1 MFKSFCSLLILIIF
15 ISAAAAQ
22 SPETV
27 IPLEG
32 LDPVMLSQGKEAQ
45 GDLKYKVTRGRFQY
59 LFANEENK
67 AAFEKDPSKYEIQLE
82 GHCARMGA
90 PTGGDPDLYAVHNG
104 RIYIFGSEECQTL
117 FKATPGKYLEV
128 PVAPKSPSA
137 EMVKQGQELIAK
149 AAEALGA
156 GSKLDQLRSYQRTNL
171 REDKVKNSL
180 VLSFPDTVR
189 QETVRPTFTL
199 TSIITPSDSFTVVNN
214 VARPMSEAGRAA
226 IYKELNHD
234 LLVLLRARTR
244 SDFKASLSTEDK
256 SAVDVE
262 LPGFTTTLGIDPGTG
277 RVVTQKYTGRGPGG
291 VVGQIVINYSD
302 YRTVEGL
309 SLPFKM
315 AATFDGQPFPAL
327 SATSE
332 AITVNGQID
341 PSAFKKPQ

>member
-15 ISAAAAQ
+15 ISIAAAQ

-32 LDPVMLSQGKEAQ
+32 LDPVLLSQGKEAQ
-45 GDLKYKVTRGRFQY
+45 GDMKYKVTRGRFQY

-67 AAFEKDPSKYEIQLE
+67 AAFEKDPSKYEIQLD

-104 RIYIFGSEECQTL
+104 RIYIFGSEECQTR
-117 FKATPGKYLEV
+117 FKATPEKYLEV
-128 PVAPKSPSA
+128 PAAPKSPSA

-156 GSKLDQLRSYQRTNL
+156 GSKLDQIRSYQRTNL
-171 REDKVKNSL
+171 REDKVKNTL
-180 VLSFPDTVR
+180 VVSFPDTVR
-189 QETVRPTFTL
+189 QETVTPTFTQ

-214 VARPMSEAGRAA
+214 VARPMSEASRAA
-226 IYKELNHD
+226 IYKGLNHD

-277 RVVTQKYTGRGPGG
+277 RVVSQKYTGRGPGG

-302 YRTVEGL
+302 YRTVDGL
-309 SLPFKM
+309 SLPFKTT
-315 AATFDGQPFPAL
+315 ATFDGQPLPAL

-332 AITVNGQID
+332 AITINGQID
-341 PSAFKKPQ
+341 PSVFKKP